1 MLHLLPV
8 HRPVPQLP
16 AVGQLPAAGQ
26 QLAVAQRPDP
36 HLRVPSRNPVAVLRP
51 QALLAVDLQVRLKQV
66 PAAVDLQVQP
76 KQEPVAVDL
85 QVQRKQVPAAVDLQ
99 VQRKQVPAAVD
110 LQAQHK
116 QVPVAEPEQVVAAR
130 QIQLPQ
136 VLDPLLLAIAVL
148 LAVEELEAFH
158 WIHQAKEEELPP
170 QDSPVVH
177 PAPR

>member
-1 MLHLLPV
+1 MLHHLPV
-8 HRPVPQLP
+8 HRPEPHLP
-16 AVGQLPAAGQ
+16 AVAQ
-26 QLAVAQRPDP
+26 QLAVGQHPAVAQRPDP

-66 PAAVDLQVQP
+66 PVAVDLQVQP

-85 QVQRKQVPAAVDLQ
+85 QVQRKQVPV
-99 VQRKQVPAAVD
+99 AVD

>member
-1 MLHLLPV
+1 MPHLLPV

-99 VQRKQVPAAVD
+99 
-110 LQAQHK
+110 AQHK

>member
-66 PAAVDLQVQP
+66 PVAVDLQVQP
-76 KQEPVAVDL
+76 KQEPV
-85 QVQRKQVPAAVDLQ
+85 AVDLQ

>member
-76 KQEPVAVDL
+76 KQEPL
-85 QVQRKQVPAAVDLQ
+85 AVDLQ

>member
-51 QALLAVDLQVRLKQV
+51 QALLAVDLQV
-66 PAAVDLQVQP
+66 QP
-76 KQEPVAVDL
+76 KQEPV
-85 QVQRKQVPAAVDLQ
+85 AVDLQ

-136 VLDPLLLAIAVL
+136 DLDPLLLATAVL

>member
-99 VQRKQVPAAVD
+99 
-110 LQAQHK
+110 AQHK

>member
-16 AVGQLPAAGQ
+16 AVGQLP
-26 QLAVAQRPDP
+26 AVAQRPDP

-66 PAAVDLQVQP
+66 PVAVDLQVQP

-85 QVQRKQVPAAVDLQ
+85 QAQHKQVPAAVDLQ
-99 VQRKQVPAAVD
+99 AQRKQVPAAVD

-136 VLDPLLLAIAVL
+136 DLDPLLLATAVL
-148 LAVEELEAFH
+148 LAVEGLEAFH

-177 PAPR
+177 PVHR

>member
-1 MLHLLPV
+1 
-8 HRPVPQLP
+8 
-16 AVGQLPAAGQ
+16 
-26 QLAVAQRPDP
+26 
-36 HLRVPSRNPVAVLRP
+36 
-51 QALLAVDLQVRLKQV
+51 VDLQVRLKQV
-66 PAAVDLQVQP
+66 PVAVDLQAQR
-76 KQEPVAVDL
+76 KQVPVVVGL

-99 VQRKQVPAAVD
+99 TQRKQVPVAVD

-116 QVPVAEPEQVVAAR
+116 QVPVAEPEQVVAAH

>member
-1 MLHLLPV
+1 MPHLLPV

-16 AVGQLPAAGQ
+16 AVAQQLAVDQHPAAGR

-51 QALLAVDLQVRLKQV
+51 QALLAVDLQVRL
-66 PAAVDLQVQP
+66 
-76 KQEPVAVDL
+76 
-85 QVQRKQVPAAVDLQ
+85 
-99 VQRKQVPAAVD
+99 KQVPAAVD

>member
-1 MLHLLPV
+1 
-8 HRPVPQLP
+8 
-16 AVGQLPAAGQ
+16 
-26 QLAVAQRPDP
+26 
-36 HLRVPSRNPVAVLRP
+36 VAVLRP
-51 QALLAVDLQVRLKQV
+51 QALLA
-66 PAAVDLQVQP
+66 ADLQVQL
-76 KQEPVAVDL
+76 KQVPVAVDL

-110 LQAQHK
+110 LQVQRKQVPVAVDLQAQRK

>member
-1 MLHLLPV
+1 
-8 HRPVPQLP
+8 
-16 AVGQLPAAGQ
+16 
-26 QLAVAQRPDP
+26 
-36 HLRVPSRNPVAVLRP
+36 VAVLRP

-66 PAAVDLQVQP
+66 PVAVDLQVQP

-99 VQRKQVPAAVD
+99 TQRKQVPVAVD

-116 QVPVAEPEQVVAAR
+116 QVPVAEPEQVVAEPEQVVAAR